1 MSAMASRGFSGAENL
16 LYILCKRDH
25 YLHAVSLIPLR
36 LSAKVLRQMQRKQD
50 KTQLNGLTVNEIA
63 TYARSEADALSHKIM
78 GIEHLL
84 LALLSQ
90 CGVDYENAQ
99 KCRRN

>member
-1 MSAMASRGFSGAENL
+1 M
-16 LYILCKRDH
+16 K
-25 YLHAVSLIPLR
+25 
-36 LSAKVLRQMQRKQD
+36 RKQD
-50 KTQLNGLTVNEIA
+50 KTQLNGLTVNETA

-84 LALLSQ
+84 LALLRFDPRSAALLSQ